1 MSSKPAERAR
11 NRLLARLQPQDYARL
26 QPHLKQVSF
35 PIGTVL
41 YEARSTIETIYF
53 PHNCVL
59 SALAITGSGDAI
71 ETGTVGN
78 EGACGF
84 TGFLGPCISPNRTI
98 VQIAGDAESID
109 ASVLATEVKSNSRL
123 FDLMVRHHQAF
134 LSQIT
139 QSVACNGLHGVF
151 QRCCR
156 WLLMTHD
163 RVDGD
168 DVPLTHE
175 FLAMMLAVRRQ
186 GVTESIHTLEKQG
199 CIQNSRAVIHIRN
212 RAGLESASCD
222 CYGIVVEE
230 YKRLLGS

>member
-1 MSSKPAERAR
+1 MSSQPAQRVR

-26 QPHLKQVSF
+26 QPHLKQVSCHH
-35 PIGTVL
+35 GQVL

-59 SALAITGSGDAI
+59 SALAITESGDAI
-71 ETGTVGN
+71 EVGTVGN

-84 TGFLGPCISPNRTI
+84 TGFLGPVISPNRTV
-98 VQIAGDAESID
+98 VQIAGDAERIE
-109 ASVLATEVKSNSRL
+109 ASVLAAEMKNNPRL
-123 FDLMVRHHQAF
+123 HDLLLRHHQAF
-134 LSQIT
+134 LSQVT
-139 QSVACNGLHGVF
+139 QSVACNGLHSVL

-163 RVDGD
+163 RIDGD
-168 DVPLTHE
+168 DVALTHE

-186 GVTESIHTLEKQG
+186 GVTESIHALEKQG
-199 CIQNSRAVIHIRN
+199 LIANSRAVIHIRN

-230 YKRLLGS
+230 YKRLLG